1 MARPQCPPHFDASLA
16 NEAAKMT
23 SVTDLRAKEK
33 DHSKEWPPKQSFD
46 DLSGAVN
53 CLVMLTRDDN
63 AGGKAS

>member
-1 MARPQCPPHFDASLA
+1 
-16 NEAAKMT
+16 MT

-53 CLVMLTRDDN
+53 CPVMLTRDDN
-63 AGGKAS
+63 AGGKASRGA